1 MMRKLLTFLQ
11 AVAISTL
18 IAGCGGTGTENE
30 PEITPEIKFTEDIVT
45 SGISVESAEQS
56 ITLSFSTNV
65 AWSATVSADWLTI
78 SPSSGEAGKNSVK
91 VEVEENRTGQPRSA
105 TITISDKESMQKVS
119 VTVRQDALKASL
131 TVSPESLEFSANK
144 GEEMLNVTSN
154 TDWVITKDA
163 EWITL
168 DSDKGKGLATIAA
181 GVTENTSLTS
191 RTGSITVSTSDGSVK
206 KTVSVR
212 QSGADVV
219 FSVDKNEHSVA
230 AAGGDFTVKV
240 THNIGYKI
248 NSQPEW
254 VKQPDKANSGNVD
267 TYTFTAE
274 ANTSTEARE
283 GIIVFC
289 NDNNECVPVTV
300 KQAGAN
306 ATLSVSPAEL
316 TFTANTE
323 SKSLD
328 VTSNTAWTAASGAS
342 WAKLNKTNGSGN
354 AQIAV
359 TAGENTAITQRS
371 ATITIK
377 TADGKASATVKVTQ
391 SAANVIFSVDKNEHS
406 VAAAGGDFTVKVTHN
421 IGYKINSQPEW
432 VKQTGKV
439 SSGNTDTYTFT
450 AEANTSTEAREGV
463 IVFCN
468 DNNECV
474 PVTVKQAGANATL
487 SVSPAE
493 LTFTANTESKSLDV
507 TSNTAWTAASGA
519 SWAKLNKTNGSGN
532 AQIAVTAGENTA
544 ITQRSA
550 TITIKTADGK
560 ASATVKVTQSAA
572 NVIFSVDKNEHSV
585 AAAGGDF
592 TVKVTHNIGYKI
604 NSQPE
609 WVKQTGKVSSG
620 NTDTY
625 TFTAEA
631 NTSTE
636 AREGVIVFCNDNN
649 ECIQV
654 TVKQAGAKAS
664 LSVSPAELTFTAKPE
679 SKSFS
684 VSSNTDWS
692 VASSAD
698 WVKIGTT
705 SGSGNAHVTASAEEN
720 TATTQRTA
728 TITLKTTDGKATA
741 TIKVTQNPADV
752 VFSID
757 IKEFSI
763 DAKGE
768 EITIKIKHNSAY
780 SVKSMPDW
788 VNQTNKTVSGD
799 TDNISFAVQHNP
811 GYKRQGEIIFNGDGI
826 YGTVTIK
833 QFGSKADGGNDDTT
847 TGGKI
852 TLE

>member
-119 VTVRQDALKASL
+119 VTVRQEALKASL

-240 THNIGYKI
+240 TRNIGYKI

-254 VKQPDKANSGNVD
+254 VKQPDKANSGNV
-267 TYTFTAE
+267 
-274 ANTSTEARE
+274 
-283 GIIVFC
+283 
-289 NDNNECVPVTV
+289 
-300 KQAGAN
+300 
-306 ATLSVSPAEL
+306 
-316 TFTANTE
+316 
-323 SKSLD
+323 
-328 VTSNTAWTAASGAS
+328 
-342 WAKLNKTNGSGN
+342 
-354 AQIAV
+354 
-359 TAGENTAITQRS
+359 
-371 ATITIK
+371 
-377 TADGKASATVKVTQ
+377 
-391 SAANVIFSVDKNEHS
+391 
-406 VAAAGGDFTVKVTHN
+406 
-421 IGYKINSQPEW
+421 
-432 VKQTGKV
+432 
-439 SSGNTDTYTFT
+439 DTYTFT

-532 AQIAVTAGENTA
+532 AQIAVTAEENTA

-592 TVKVTHNIGYKI
+592 TVKVTRNIGYKI

-609 WVKQTGKVSSG
+609 WVKQTGKVPSG

>member
-1 MMRKLLTFLQ
+1 MRKLLTFLK
-11 AVAISTL
+11 AVAIATL

-65 AWSATVSADWLTI
+65 AWSATVSANWLTI

-105 TITISDKESMQKVS
+105 TITISDKESTRKVS
-119 VTVRQDALKASL
+119 VTVRQEALKASL

-191 RTGSITVSTSDGSVK
+191 RTGSITVSTTDGSVK

-212 QSGADVV
+212 QSGADVI
-219 FSVDKNEHSVA
+219 FTIDKNEFNVA
-230 AAGGDFTVKV
+230 AVGESFSVKV

-248 NSQPEW
+248 NSM
-254 VKQPDKANSGNVD
+254 PD
-267 TYTFTAE
+267 
-274 ANTSTEARE
+274 
-283 GIIVFC
+283 
-289 NDNNECVPVTV
+289 
-300 KQAGAN
+300 
-306 ATLSVSPAEL
+306 
-316 TFTANTE
+316 
-323 SKSLD
+323 
-328 VTSNTAWTAASGAS
+328 
-342 WAKLNKTNGSGN
+342 
-354 AQIAV
+354 
-359 TAGENTAITQRS
+359 
-371 ATITIK
+371 
-377 TADGKASATVKVTQ
+377 
-391 SAANVIFSVDKNEHS
+391 
-406 VAAAGGDFTVKVTHN
+406 
-421 IGYKINSQPEW
+421 W

-439 SSGNTDTYTFT
+439 PSGNTDTYTFT

-532 AQIAVTAGENTA
+532 AQIAVTAEENTA

-592 TVKVTHNIGYKI
+592 TVKVTRNIGYKI

-609 WVKQTGKVSSG
+609 WVKQPDKANSG
-620 NTDTY
+620 NVDTY

-649 ECIQV
+649 ERIQV

-705 SGSGNAHVTASAEEN
+705 SSSGNAQVTASAEEN

-728 TITLKTTDGKATA
+728 TITLKTTDGKAIA

-768 EITIKIKHNSAY
+768 EITIKIKHNTAY

-788 VNQTNKTVSGD
+788 VNQGNKTVSGD
-799 TDNISFAVQHNP
+799 TDKISFAVQHNP

-826 YGTVTIK
+826 YGAVTIK

>member
-1 MMRKLLTFLQ
+1 MMRKLLTFLK
-11 AVAISTL
+11 AVAIATL

-56 ITLSFSTNV
+56 ITLSFSSNV

-119 VTVRQDALKASL
+119 VTVRQEALKASL

-191 RTGSITVSTSDGSVK
+191 RTGTITVSTSDGSVK

-212 QSGADVV
+212 QSGADVI
-219 FSVDKNEHSVA
+219 FTIDKNEFNVA
-230 AAGGDFTVKV
+230 AVGESFSVKV

-248 NSQPEW
+248 NSQPDW
-254 VKQPDKANSGNVD
+254 VKQTGKASSGNVD
-267 TYTFTAE
+267 TYTF
-274 ANTSTEARE
+274 N
-283 GIIVFC
+283 
-289 NDNNECVPVTV
+289 
-300 KQAGAN
+300 
-306 ATLSVSPAEL
+306 
-316 TFTANTE
+316 
-323 SKSLD
+323 
-328 VTSNTAWTAASGAS
+328 
-342 WAKLNKTNGSGN
+342 
-354 AQIAV
+354 
-359 TAGENTAITQRS
+359 
-371 ATITIK
+371 
-377 TADGKASATVKVTQ
+377 
-391 SAANVIFSVDKNEHS
+391 
-406 VAAAGGDFTVKVTHN
+406 
-421 IGYKINSQPEW
+421 
-432 VKQTGKV
+432 
-439 SSGNTDTYTFT
+439 

-532 AQIAVTAGENTA
+532 AQIAVTAEENTA

-592 TVKVTHNIGYKI
+592 TVKVTRNIGYKI

-609 WVKQTGKVSSG
+609 WVKQPDKANSG
-620 NTDTY
+620 NVDTY

-649 ECIQV
+649 ERIQV

-705 SGSGNAHVTASAEEN
+705 SSSGNAQVTASAEEN

-728 TITLKTTDGKATA
+728 TITLKTTDGKAIA

-768 EITIKIKHNSAY
+768 EITIKIKHNTAY

-788 VNQTNKTVSGD
+788 VNQGNKTVSGD
-799 TDNISFAVQHNP
+799 TDKISFAVQHNP

-826 YGTVTIK
+826 YGAVTIK

>member
-18 IAGCGGTGTENE
+18 IAGCDETGTENE

-65 AWSATVSADWLTI
+65 AWSATTSADWLTI

-119 VTVRQDALKASL
+119 VTVRQETLKASL

-212 QSGADVV
+212 QSGAAVV

-240 THNIGYKI
+240 TRNIGYNI

-254 VKQPDKANSGNVD
+254 VKQPDKANSGNV
-267 TYTFTAE
+267 
-274 ANTSTEARE
+274 
-283 GIIVFC
+283 
-289 NDNNECVPVTV
+289 
-300 KQAGAN
+300 
-306 ATLSVSPAEL
+306 
-316 TFTANTE
+316 
-323 SKSLD
+323 
-328 VTSNTAWTAASGAS
+328 
-342 WAKLNKTNGSGN
+342 
-354 AQIAV
+354 
-359 TAGENTAITQRS
+359 
-371 ATITIK
+371 
-377 TADGKASATVKVTQ
+377 
-391 SAANVIFSVDKNEHS
+391 
-406 VAAAGGDFTVKVTHN
+406 
-421 IGYKINSQPEW
+421 
-432 VKQTGKV
+432 
-439 SSGNTDTYTFT
+439 DTYTFT

-532 AQIAVTAGENTA
+532 AQIAVTAEENTA

-550 TITIKTADGK
+550 TITIKTTDGK

-609 WVKQTGKVSSG
+609 WVKQPDKANSG
-620 NTDTY
+620 NVDTY

-649 ECIQV
+649 GCIQV

-705 SGSGNAHVTASAEEN
+705 SGSGNAQVTASAEEN

>member
-11 AVAISTL
+11 AVAIATL

-119 VTVRQDALKASL
+119 VTVRQEALKASL

-212 QSGADVV
+212 QSGAAVV

-240 THNIGYKI
+240 T
-248 NSQPEW
+248 
-254 VKQPDKANSGNVD
+254 
-267 TYTFTAE
+267 
-274 ANTSTEARE
+274 R
-283 GIIVFC
+283 
-289 NDNNECVPVTV
+289 
-300 KQAGAN
+300 
-306 ATLSVSPAEL
+306 
-316 TFTANTE
+316 
-323 SKSLD
+323 
-328 VTSNTAWTAASGAS
+328 
-342 WAKLNKTNGSGN
+342 
-354 AQIAV
+354 
-359 TAGENTAITQRS
+359 
-371 ATITIK
+371 
-377 TADGKASATVKVTQ
+377 
-391 SAANVIFSVDKNEHS
+391 
-406 VAAAGGDFTVKVTHN
+406 N

-439 SSGNTDTYTFT
+439 PSGNTDTYTFKT
-450 AEANTSTEAREGV
+450 EVNTSTAAREGV

-532 AQIAVTAGENTA
+532 AQIAVTAEENTA

-592 TVKVTHNIGYKI
+592 TVKVTRNIGYKI

-609 WVKQTGKVSSG
+609 WVKQTGKVPSG

-625 TFTAEA
+625 TFKTEV
-631 NTSTE
+631 NTSTA

-649 ECIQV
+649 ECVPV
-654 TVKQAGAKAS
+654 TVKQAGANAT
-664 LSVSPAELTFTAKPE
+664 LSVSPAELTFTANTE
-679 SKSFS
+679 SKSLD
-684 VSSNTDWS
+684 VTSNTDWTMTS
-692 VASSAD
+692 DAA
-698 WVKIGTT
+698 WVKLSATD
-705 SGSGNAHVTASAEEN
+705 GSGNAQVTVTAEEN
-720 TATTQRTA
+720 TATKQRIA
-728 TITLKTTDGKATA
+728 TITLKTKDGKTTA
-741 TIKVTQNPADV
+741 TVKLSQNGADIIFRIDGDNREYKVEA
-752 VFSID
+752 
-757 IKEFSI
+757 E
-763 DAKGE
+763 G
-768 EITIKIKHNSAY
+768 
-780 SVKSMPDW
+780 
-788 VNQTNKTVSGD
+788 
-799 TDNISFAVQHNP
+799 
-811 GYKRQGEIIFNGDGI
+811 GEIQFFVIHNIECYLKKNPEWVILDNMQTYNGATCYKLKVLPNTSTSERGGI
-826 YGTVTIK
+826 IVIRGLAENECELEILVIQAAGK
-833 QFGSKADGGNDDTT
+833 PKGGNENTT
-847 TGGKI
+847 TGGEI
-852 TLE
+852 TIE

>member
-1 MMRKLLTFLQ
+1 MRKLLTFLK
-11 AVAISTL
+11 AVAIATL

-105 TITISDKESMQKVS
+105 TITISDKESTRKVS
-119 VTVRQDALKASL
+119 VTVRQEALKASL

-144 GEEMLNVTSN
+144 GEEMLSITSN
-154 TDWVITKDA
+154 TDWVITKGA

-191 RTGSITVSTSDGSVK
+191 RTGTITVSTSDGSVK

-212 QSGADVV
+212 QSGADVI
-219 FSVDKNEHSVA
+219 FTIDKNEFNVA
-230 AAGGDFTVKV
+230 AVGESFSVKV
-240 THNIGYKI
+240 TRNIGYKI

-254 VKQPDKANSGNVD
+254 VKQPDKANSGNV
-267 TYTFTAE
+267 
-274 ANTSTEARE
+274 
-283 GIIVFC
+283 
-289 NDNNECVPVTV
+289 
-300 KQAGAN
+300 
-306 ATLSVSPAEL
+306 
-316 TFTANTE
+316 
-323 SKSLD
+323 
-328 VTSNTAWTAASGAS
+328 
-342 WAKLNKTNGSGN
+342 
-354 AQIAV
+354 
-359 TAGENTAITQRS
+359 
-371 ATITIK
+371 
-377 TADGKASATVKVTQ
+377 
-391 SAANVIFSVDKNEHS
+391 
-406 VAAAGGDFTVKVTHN
+406 
-421 IGYKINSQPEW
+421 
-432 VKQTGKV
+432 
-439 SSGNTDTYTFT
+439 DTYTFT

-532 AQIAVTAGENTA
+532 AQIAVTAEENTA

-592 TVKVTHNIGYKI
+592 TVKVTRNIGYKI

-609 WVKQTGKVSSG
+609 WVKQPDKANSG
-620 NTDTY
+620 NVDTY

-649 ECIQV
+649 ERIQV

-705 SGSGNAHVTASAEEN
+705 SGSGNAQVTASAEEN

-768 EITIKIKHNSAY
+768 EITIKIKHNTAY

-788 VNQTNKTVSGD
+788 VNQGKKTVSGD
-799 TDNISFAVQHNP
+799 TDKISFAVQHNP

>member
-1 MMRKLLTFLQ
+1 MMRKLLTSLQ
-11 AVAISTL
+11 AVAIATL

-105 TITISDKESMQKVS
+105 TITISDKESTRKVS
-119 VTVRQDALKASL
+119 VTVRQEALKASL

-191 RTGSITVSTSDGSVK
+191 RTGSITVSTSDGGVK

-212 QSGADVV
+212 QSGAAVV
-219 FSVDKNEHSVA
+219 FTIDRNEFSVA
-230 AAGGDFTVKV
+230 AAGESFSVKV

-248 NSQPEW
+248 NSQP
-254 VKQPDKANSGNVD
+254 D
-267 TYTFTAE
+267 
-274 ANTSTEARE
+274 
-283 GIIVFC
+283 
-289 NDNNECVPVTV
+289 
-300 KQAGAN
+300 
-306 ATLSVSPAEL
+306 
-316 TFTANTE
+316 
-323 SKSLD
+323 
-328 VTSNTAWTAASGAS
+328 
-342 WAKLNKTNGSGN
+342 
-354 AQIAV
+354 
-359 TAGENTAITQRS
+359 
-371 ATITIK
+371 
-377 TADGKASATVKVTQ
+377 
-391 SAANVIFSVDKNEHS
+391 
-406 VAAAGGDFTVKVTHN
+406 
-421 IGYKINSQPEW
+421 W

-439 SSGNTDTYTFT
+439 PSGNTDTYTFT
-450 AEANTSTEAREGV
+450 AEANTTTEAREGV

-493 LTFTANTESKSLDV
+493 LTFTAKAEAKSLDV

-532 AQIAVTAGENTA
+532 AQIAVTAEENTA

-550 TITIKTADGK
+550 TVTIKTADGK

-585 AAAGGDF
+585 AAAGESF
-592 TVKVTHNIGYKI
+592 SVKVTHNIGYKI

-609 WVKQTGKVSSG
+609 WVKQPDKANSG
-620 NTDTY
+620 NVDTY
-625 TFTAEA
+625 TFTTEA

-649 ECIQV
+649 ERIQV

-705 SGSGNAHVTASAEEN
+705 SGSGNAQVTASAEEN
-720 TATTQRTA
+720 TATTQRSA

-768 EITIKIKHNSAY
+768 EITIKIKHNTAY

-788 VNQTNKTVSGD
+788 VNQGNKTVSGD

>member
-1 MMRKLLTFLQ
+1 MRKLLTFLK
-11 AVAISTL
+11 AVAIATL

-56 ITLSFSTNV
+56 VTLSFSTNV

-119 VTVRQDALKASL
+119 VTIRQEALKASL

-191 RTGSITVSTSDGSVK
+191 RTGTITVSTSDGSVK

-212 QSGADVV
+212 QSGADVI
-219 FSVDKNEHSVA
+219 FTIDKNEFNVA
-230 AAGGDFTVKV
+230 AVGESFSVKV
-240 THNIGYKI
+240 TRNIGYKI

-283 GIIVFC
+283 GVIVFC
-289 NDNNECVPVTV
+289 NDNNGCVPVTV

-359 TAGENTAITQRS
+359 TAEENTAITQRS

-406 VAAAGGDFTVKVTHN
+406 VATAGGDFTVKVTHN

-432 VKQTGKV
+432 VKQADKTT
-439 SSGNTDTYTFT
+439 SGNTDTFSFK
-450 AEANTSTEAREGV
+450 AEANTSTVAREGV

-487 SVSPAE
+487 SVSPASM
-493 LTFTANTESKSLDV
+493 TFTAKSESKTFTV
-507 TSNTAWTAASGA
+507 TSNTDWTMTSDAAWV
-519 SWAKLNKTNGSGN
+519 KLSATDGSGN
-532 AQIAVTAGENTA
+532 AQ
-544 ITQRSA
+544 
-550 TITIKTADGK
+550 
-560 ASATVKVTQSAA
+560 
-572 NVIFSVDKNEHSV
+572 
-585 AAAGGDF
+585 
-592 TVKVTHNIGYKI
+592 
-604 NSQPE
+604 
-609 WVKQTGKVSSG
+609 
-620 NTDTY
+620 
-625 TFTAEA
+625 
-631 NTSTE
+631 
-636 AREGVIVFCNDNN
+636 
-649 ECIQV
+649 V
-654 TVKQAGAKAS
+654 TV
-664 LSVSPAELTFTAKPE
+664 T
-679 SKSFS
+679 
-684 VSSNTDWS
+684 
-692 VASSAD
+692 
-698 WVKIGTT
+698 
-705 SGSGNAHVTASAEEN
+705 AEEN
-720 TATTQRTA
+720 TATKQRIA
-728 TITLKTTDGKATA
+728 KITLKTKDGKTTA
-741 TIKVTQNPADV
+741 TVKLSQNGADIIFRIDGNNREYKVEA
-752 VFSID
+752 
-757 IKEFSI
+757 E
-763 DAKGE
+763 G
-768 EITIKIKHNSAY
+768 
-780 SVKSMPDW
+780 
-788 VNQTNKTVSGD
+788 
-799 TDNISFAVQHNP
+799 
-811 GYKRQGEIIFNGDGI
+811 GEIQFFVIHNIECYLKKNPEWVILDNMQTYNGATCYKLKVLPNTSTSERGGI
-826 YGTVTIK
+826 IVIRGLAENECELEILVIQAAGK
-833 QFGSKADGGNDDTT
+833 PKGGNENTT
-847 TGGKI
+847 TGGEI
-852 TLE
+852 TIE

>member
-11 AVAISTL
+11 AVAIATL

-56 ITLSFSTNV
+56 ITLSFSSNV

-105 TITISDKESMQKVS
+105 TITISDKKSMQKVS
-119 VTVRQDALKASL
+119 VTVRQEALKASL

-212 QSGADVV
+212 QSGADVI
-219 FSVDKNEHSVA
+219 FTIDKNEFNVA
-230 AAGGDFTVKV
+230 AVGESFSVKV

-254 VKQPDKANSGNVD
+254 VKQTDKANSGNVD

-274 ANTSTEARE
+274 ENTSTEARE
-283 GIIVFC
+283 GVIVFC
-289 NDNNECVPVTV
+289 NDNNVCVPVTV

-316 TFTANTE
+316 TFTAKSE
-323 SKSLD
+323 SKAFSIA
-328 VTSNTAWTAASGAS
+328 SNTAWTATSSAP
-342 WAKLNKTNGSGN
+342 WAKINASSGSGN
-354 AQIAV
+354 AQVVVSAE
-359 TAGENTAITQRS
+359 ENTAITQRS

-406 VAAAGGDFTVKVTHN
+406 VAAAGGDFSVKVTHN

-439 SSGNTDTYTFT
+439 PSGNTDTYTFT

-487 SVSPAE
+487 SVSPASM
-493 LTFTANTESKSLDV
+493 TFTAKSESKTFTV
-507 TSNTAWTAASGA
+507 TSNTDWTMTSDAAWV
-519 SWAKLNKTNGSGN
+519 KLSATDGSGN
-532 AQIAVTAGENTA
+532 AQ
-544 ITQRSA
+544 
-550 TITIKTADGK
+550 
-560 ASATVKVTQSAA
+560 
-572 NVIFSVDKNEHSV
+572 
-585 AAAGGDF
+585 
-592 TVKVTHNIGYKI
+592 
-604 NSQPE
+604 
-609 WVKQTGKVSSG
+609 
-620 NTDTY
+620 
-625 TFTAEA
+625 
-631 NTSTE
+631 
-636 AREGVIVFCNDNN
+636 
-649 ECIQV
+649 V
-654 TVKQAGAKAS
+654 TV
-664 LSVSPAELTFTAKPE
+664 T
-679 SKSFS
+679 
-684 VSSNTDWS
+684 
-692 VASSAD
+692 
-698 WVKIGTT
+698 
-705 SGSGNAHVTASAEEN
+705 AEEN
-720 TATTQRTA
+720 TATKQRIA
-728 TITLKTTDGKATA
+728 TITLKTKDGKTTA
-741 TIKVTQNPADV
+741 TVKLSQNGADIIFRIDGDNREYKVEA
-752 VFSID
+752 
-757 IKEFSI
+757 E
-763 DAKGE
+763 G
-768 EITIKIKHNSAY
+768 
-780 SVKSMPDW
+780 
-788 VNQTNKTVSGD
+788 
-799 TDNISFAVQHNP
+799 
-811 GYKRQGEIIFNGDGI
+811 GEIQFFVIHNIECYLKKNPEWVILDNMQTYNGATCYKLKVLPNTSTSERGGI
-826 YGTVTIK
+826 IVIRGLAENECELEILVIQAAGK
-833 QFGSKADGGNDDTT
+833 PKGGNENTT
-847 TGGKI
+847 TGGEI
-852 TLE
+852 TIE

>member
-1 MMRKLLTFLQ
+1 MMRKLLTFLK
-11 AVAISTL
+11 AVAIATL

-119 VTVRQDALKASL
+119 VTVRQEALKASL

-254 VKQPDKANSGNVD
+254 VKQ
-267 TYTFTAE
+267 
-274 ANTSTEARE
+274 
-283 GIIVFC
+283 
-289 NDNNECVPVTV
+289 
-300 KQAGAN
+300 
-306 ATLSVSPAEL
+306 
-316 TFTANTE
+316 
-323 SKSLD
+323 
-328 VTSNTAWTAASGAS
+328 
-342 WAKLNKTNGSGN
+342 
-354 AQIAV
+354 
-359 TAGENTAITQRS
+359 
-371 ATITIK
+371 
-377 TADGKASATVKVTQ
+377 
-391 SAANVIFSVDKNEHS
+391 
-406 VAAAGGDFTVKVTHN
+406 
-421 IGYKINSQPEW
+421 
-432 VKQTGKV
+432 TGKV
-439 SSGNTDTYTFT
+439 PSGNTDTYTFT

-532 AQIAVTAGENTA
+532 AQIAVTAEENTA

-560 ASATVKVTQSAA
+560 ASATVNVTQSAA

-609 WVKQTGKVSSG
+609 WVKQTGKVPSG

-649 ECIQV
+649 ECVPV

>member
-1 MMRKLLTFLQ
+1 MRKLLTFLQ
-11 AVAISTL
+11 AVAFSTL
-18 IAGCGGTGTENE
+18 IAGCGGTGTETG

-65 AWSATVSADWLTI
+65 AWSATVSANWLTI

-105 TITISDKESMQKVS
+105 TITISDKESTRKVS
-119 VTVRQDALKASL
+119 VTVRQEALKASL

-144 GEEMLNVTSN
+144 GEEMLSITSN

-191 RTGSITVSTSDGSVK
+191 RTGTITVSTSDGSVK

-212 QSGADVV
+212 QSGADVI
-219 FSVDKNEHSVA
+219 FTIDRNEFSVA
-230 AAGGDFTVKV
+230 AVGESFSVKV

-254 VKQPDKANSGNVD
+254 VKQTGMVPSGNTD

-274 ANTSTEARE
+274 ANTTTEARE
-283 GIIVFC
+283 DVIVFC

-328 VTSNTAWTAASGAS
+328 VTSNTAWTAASDAS

-359 TAGENTAITQRS
+359 TAEENTAITQRS

-406 VAAAGGDFTVKVTHN
+406 VAAAGGDFTVKVTRN

-432 VKQTGKV
+432 VKQPDKANN
-439 SSGNTDTYTFT
+439 GNVDTYTFT

-468 DNNECV
+468 DNNE
-474 PVTVKQAGANATL
+474 
-487 SVSPAE
+487 
-493 LTFTANTESKSLDV
+493 
-507 TSNTAWTAASGA
+507 
-519 SWAKLNKTNGSGN
+519 
-532 AQIAVTAGENTA
+532 
-544 ITQRSA
+544 R
-550 TITIKTADGK
+550 
-560 ASATVKVTQSAA
+560 
-572 NVIFSVDKNEHSV
+572 
-585 AAAGGDF
+585 
-592 TVKVTHNIGYKI
+592 
-604 NSQPE
+604 
-609 WVKQTGKVSSG
+609 
-620 NTDTY
+620 
-625 TFTAEA
+625 
-631 NTSTE
+631 
-636 AREGVIVFCNDNN
+636 
-649 ECIQV
+649 IQV

-705 SGSGNAHVTASAEEN
+705 SGSGNAQVTASAEEN

-768 EITIKIKHNSAY
+768 EITIKIKHNTAY

-788 VNQTNKTVSGD
+788 VNQGKKTVSGD
-799 TDNISFAVQHNP
+799 TDNLSFAVQHNP

>member
-1 MMRKLLTFLQ
+1 MRKLLTFLQ
-11 AVAISTL
+11 AVAIATL

-56 ITLSFSTNV
+56 ITLSFSSNV

-91 VEVEENRTGQPRSA
+91 VEIEENRTGQPRSA

-119 VTVRQDALKASL
+119 VTVRQEALKASL

-168 DSDKGKGLATIAA
+168 DSDKGKWLATIAA

-191 RTGSITVSTSDGSVK
+191 RTGTITVSTTDGSVK

-212 QSGADVV
+212 QSGADVI
-219 FSVDKNEHSVA
+219 FTIDRNEFNVA
-230 AAGGDFTVKV
+230 AVG
-240 THNIGYKI
+240 
-248 NSQPEW
+248 
-254 VKQPDKANSGNVD
+254 
-267 TYTFTAE
+267 
-274 ANTSTEARE
+274 
-283 GIIVFC
+283 
-289 NDNNECVPVTV
+289 
-300 KQAGAN
+300 
-306 ATLSVSPAEL
+306 
-316 TFTANTE
+316 E
-323 SKSLD
+323 S
-328 VTSNTAWTAASGAS
+328 
-342 WAKLNKTNGSGN
+342 
-354 AQIAV
+354 
-359 TAGENTAITQRS
+359 
-371 ATITIK
+371 
-377 TADGKASATVKVTQ
+377 
-391 SAANVIFSVDKNEHS
+391 FS
-406 VAAAGGDFTVKVTHN
+406 VKVTHN

-432 VKQTGKV
+432 VKQTGMV
-439 SSGNTDTYTFT
+439 PSGNTDTYTFT

-532 AQIAVTAGENTA
+532 AQIAVTAEENTA

-560 ASATVKVTQSAA
+560 ATATVKVTQSAA

-592 TVKVTHNIGYKI
+592 TVKVTRNIGYKI
-604 NSQPE
+604 NSQPD
-609 WVKQTGKVSSG
+609 WVKQTDKVPSG

-625 TFTAEA
+625 TFNAEA

-649 ECIQV
+649 ECVPV
-654 TVKQAGAKAS
+654 TVKQAGANAT

-705 SGSGNAHVTASAEEN
+705 SGSGNAQVTASAEEN

>member
-1 MMRKLLTFLQ
+1 MRKLLTFLQ

-105 TITISDKESMQKVS
+105 TITISDKESTQKVS
-119 VTVRQDALKASL
+119 VTVRQEALKASL

-212 QSGADVV
+212 QSGAAVI
-219 FSVDKNEHSVA
+219 FTIDKNEFNVA
-230 AAGGDFTVKV
+230 AVGESFSVKV

-254 VKQPDKANSGNVD
+254 VKQPDKASSGNV
-267 TYTFTAE
+267 
-274 ANTSTEARE
+274 
-283 GIIVFC
+283 
-289 NDNNECVPVTV
+289 
-300 KQAGAN
+300 
-306 ATLSVSPAEL
+306 
-316 TFTANTE
+316 
-323 SKSLD
+323 
-328 VTSNTAWTAASGAS
+328 
-342 WAKLNKTNGSGN
+342 
-354 AQIAV
+354 
-359 TAGENTAITQRS
+359 
-371 ATITIK
+371 
-377 TADGKASATVKVTQ
+377 
-391 SAANVIFSVDKNEHS
+391 
-406 VAAAGGDFTVKVTHN
+406 
-421 IGYKINSQPEW
+421 
-432 VKQTGKV
+432 
-439 SSGNTDTYTFT
+439 DTYTFT

-532 AQIAVTAGENTA
+532 AQIAVTAEENTA

-585 AAAGGDF
+585 ATAGGDF

-609 WVKQTGKVSSG
+609 WVKQADKTTSG
-620 NTDTY
+620 NTDT
-625 TFTAEA
+625 FSFKAEA
-631 NTSTE
+631 NTSTV

-649 ECIQV
+649 ECVPV
-654 TVKQAGAKAS
+654 TVKQAGANAT
-664 LSVSPAELTFTAKPE
+664 LSVSPASMTFTAKSE
-679 SKSFS
+679 SKTFT
-684 VSSNTDWS
+684 VTSNTDWTMTS
-692 VASSAD
+692 DAA
-698 WVKIGTT
+698 WVKLSATD
-705 SGSGNAHVTASAEEN
+705 GSGNAQVTVTAEEN
-720 TATTQRTA
+720 TATKQRIA
-728 TITLKTTDGKATA
+728 TITLKTKDGKTTA
-741 TIKVTQNPADV
+741 TVKLSQNGADIIFRIDGDNREYKVEA
-752 VFSID
+752 
-757 IKEFSI
+757 E
-763 DAKGE
+763 G
-768 EITIKIKHNSAY
+768 
-780 SVKSMPDW
+780 
-788 VNQTNKTVSGD
+788 
-799 TDNISFAVQHNP
+799 
-811 GYKRQGEIIFNGDGI
+811 GEIQFFVIHNIECYLKKNPEWVILDNMQTYNGATCYKLKVLPNTSTSERGGI
-826 YGTVTIK
+826 IVIRGLAENECELEILVIQAAGK
-833 QFGSKADGGNDDTT
+833 PKGGNENTT
-847 TGGKI
+847 TGGEI
-852 TLE
+852 TIE

>member
-11 AVAISTL
+11 AVAIATL

-65 AWSATVSADWLTI
+65 AWSATVSANWLTI

-105 TITISDKESMQKVS
+105 TITISDKESTQKVS
-119 VTVRQDALKASL
+119 VTVRQEALKASL

-212 QSGADVV
+212 QSGAAVV
-219 FSVDKNEHSVA
+219 FTIDRNEFSVA
-230 AAGGDFTVKV
+230 ATGESFSVKV

-248 NSQPEW
+248 NSQPDW
-254 VKQPDKANSGNVD
+254 VKQTGKASSGNVD
-267 TYTFTAE
+267 TYTFNAE

-283 GIIVFC
+283 GVIVFC

-300 KQAGAN
+300 KQTGAN

-328 VTSNTAWTAASGAS
+328 VTSNTAWTAASSAS

-359 TAGENTAITQRS
+359 TAEENTAITQRS

-377 TADGKASATVKVTQ
+377 TADGKATATVKVTQ

-421 IGYKINSQPEW
+421 IGYKINSQPDW

-439 SSGNTDTYTFT
+439 PSGNTDTYTFKT
-450 AEANTSTEAREGV
+450 EANLSTAAREGV

-474 PVTVKQAGANATL
+474 PVTVKQTGANATL

-493 LTFTANTESKSLDV
+493 LA
-507 TSNTAWTAASGA
+507 
-519 SWAKLNKTNGSGN
+519 
-532 AQIAVTAGENTA
+532 
-544 ITQRSA
+544 
-550 TITIKTADGK
+550 
-560 ASATVKVTQSAA
+560 
-572 NVIFSVDKNEHSV
+572 
-585 AAAGGDF
+585 
-592 TVKVTHNIGYKI
+592 
-604 NSQPE
+604 
-609 WVKQTGKVSSG
+609 
-620 NTDTY
+620 
-625 TFTAEA
+625 
-631 NTSTE
+631 
-636 AREGVIVFCNDNN
+636 
-649 ECIQV
+649 
-654 TVKQAGAKAS
+654 
-664 LSVSPAELTFTAKPE
+664 FTAKSE

-705 SGSGNAHVTASAEEN
+705 SGSGNAQVTASAEEN

-768 EITIKIKHNSAY
+768 EITIKIKHNTAY

-788 VNQTNKTVSGD
+788 VNQRKKTVSGD
-799 TDNISFAVQHNP
+799 TDKISFAVQHNP

>member
-1 MMRKLLTFLQ
+1 MRKLLTFLQ
-11 AVAISTL
+11 AVAIATL

-105 TITISDKESMQKVS
+105 TITISDKESTQKVS
-119 VTVRQDALKASL
+119 VTVRQEALKASL

-212 QSGADVV
+212 QSGAAVV
-219 FSVDKNEHSVA
+219 FTIDKNEFSVA
-230 AAGGDFTVKV
+230 AAGESFSVKV

-254 VKQPDKANSGNVD
+254 VKQTGKVPSGNTD
-267 TYTFTAE
+267 TYTFNAE

-283 GIIVFC
+283 GVIVFC
-289 NDNNECVPVTV
+289 NDNNVCVPVTV

-328 VTSNTAWTAASGAS
+328 VTSNTAWTAASDAS

-359 TAGENTAITQRS
+359 TAEENTAITQRS
-371 ATITIK
+371 ATVTIK
-377 TADGKASATVKVTQ
+377 TADGKATATVKVTQ

-406 VAAAGGDFTVKVTHN
+406 VAAAGGDFSVKVTHN

-439 SSGNTDTYTFT
+439 PSGNTDTYTFN

-474 PVTVKQAGANATL
+474 PVTVKQAGVNATL
-487 SVSPAE
+487 SVSPASM
-493 LTFTANTESKSLDV
+493 TFTAKSESKTFTV
-507 TSNTAWTAASGA
+507 TSNTDWTMTSDAAWV
-519 SWAKLNKTNGSGN
+519 KLSATDGSGN
-532 AQIAVTAGENTA
+532 AQ
-544 ITQRSA
+544 
-550 TITIKTADGK
+550 
-560 ASATVKVTQSAA
+560 
-572 NVIFSVDKNEHSV
+572 
-585 AAAGGDF
+585 
-592 TVKVTHNIGYKI
+592 
-604 NSQPE
+604 
-609 WVKQTGKVSSG
+609 
-620 NTDTY
+620 
-625 TFTAEA
+625 
-631 NTSTE
+631 
-636 AREGVIVFCNDNN
+636 
-649 ECIQV
+649 V
-654 TVKQAGAKAS
+654 TV
-664 LSVSPAELTFTAKPE
+664 T
-679 SKSFS
+679 
-684 VSSNTDWS
+684 
-692 VASSAD
+692 
-698 WVKIGTT
+698 
-705 SGSGNAHVTASAEEN
+705 AEEN
-720 TATTQRTA
+720 TATKQRIA
-728 TITLKTTDGKATA
+728 TITLKTKDGKTTA
-741 TIKVTQNPADV
+741 TVKLSQNGADIIFRIDGDNREYKVEA
-752 VFSID
+752 
-757 IKEFSI
+757 E
-763 DAKGE
+763 G
-768 EITIKIKHNSAY
+768 
-780 SVKSMPDW
+780 
-788 VNQTNKTVSGD
+788 
-799 TDNISFAVQHNP
+799 
-811 GYKRQGEIIFNGDGI
+811 GEIQFSVIHNIECYLKKNPEWVILDNMQTYNGATWYKLKVLPNTSTSERGGI
-826 YGTVTIK
+826 IVIRGLAENECELEILVIQAAGK
-833 QFGSKADGGNDDTT
+833 PKGGNENTT
-847 TGGKI
+847 TGGEI
-852 TLE
+852 TIE

>member
-56 ITLSFSTNV
+56 VTLSFSTNV

-119 VTVRQDALKASL
+119 VTVRQEALKASL

-254 VKQPDKANSGNVD
+254 VKQPDKANNGNVD

-359 TAGENTAITQRS
+359 TAEENTAITQRS

-377 TADGKASATVKVTQ
+377 TADGKASATVNVTQ

-406 VAAAGGDFTVKVTHN
+406 VAAAGGDFTVKVTRN

-439 SSGNTDTYTFT
+439 
-450 AEANTSTEAREGV
+450 
-463 IVFCN
+463 
-468 DNNECV
+468 
-474 PVTVKQAGANATL
+474 P
-487 SVSPAE
+487 
-493 LTFTANTESKSLDV
+493 
-507 TSNTAWTAASGA
+507 
-519 SWAKLNKTNGSGN
+519 
-532 AQIAVTAGENTA
+532 
-544 ITQRSA
+544 
-550 TITIKTADGK
+550 
-560 ASATVKVTQSAA
+560 
-572 NVIFSVDKNEHSV
+572 
-585 AAAGGDF
+585 
-592 TVKVTHNIGYKI
+592 
-604 NSQPE
+604 
-609 WVKQTGKVSSG
+609 SG

>member
-119 VTVRQDALKASL
+119 VTVRQEALKASL

-283 GIIVFC
+283 G
-289 NDNNECVPVTV
+289 
-300 KQAGAN
+300 
-306 ATLSVSPAEL
+306 
-316 TFTANTE
+316 
-323 SKSLD
+323 
-328 VTSNTAWTAASGAS
+328 
-342 WAKLNKTNGSGN
+342 
-354 AQIAV
+354 
-359 TAGENTAITQRS
+359 
-371 ATITIK
+371 
-377 TADGKASATVKVTQ
+377 
-391 SAANVIFSVDKNEHS
+391 
-406 VAAAGGDFTVKVTHN
+406 
-421 IGYKINSQPEW
+421 
-432 VKQTGKV
+432 
-439 SSGNTDTYTFT
+439 
-450 AEANTSTEAREGV
+450 V

-532 AQIAVTAGENTA
+532 AQIAVTAEENTA

-592 TVKVTHNIGYKI
+592 TVKVTRNIGYKI

>member
-11 AVAISTL
+11 AVAIATL

-105 TITISDKESMQKVS
+105 TITISDKESTQKVS
-119 VTVRQDALKASL
+119 VTVRQEALKASL

-212 QSGADVV
+212 QSGAAVV

-240 THNIGYKI
+240 T
-248 NSQPEW
+248 
-254 VKQPDKANSGNVD
+254 
-267 TYTFTAE
+267 
-274 ANTSTEARE
+274 R
-283 GIIVFC
+283 
-289 NDNNECVPVTV
+289 
-300 KQAGAN
+300 
-306 ATLSVSPAEL
+306 
-316 TFTANTE
+316 
-323 SKSLD
+323 
-328 VTSNTAWTAASGAS
+328 
-342 WAKLNKTNGSGN
+342 
-354 AQIAV
+354 
-359 TAGENTAITQRS
+359 
-371 ATITIK
+371 
-377 TADGKASATVKVTQ
+377 
-391 SAANVIFSVDKNEHS
+391 
-406 VAAAGGDFTVKVTHN
+406 N

-432 VKQTGKV
+432 VKQTDKAN
-439 SSGNTDTYTFT
+439 SGNVDTYTFT

-532 AQIAVTAGENTA
+532 AQIAVTAEENTA

-609 WVKQTGKVSSG
+609 WVKQADKTTSG
-620 NTDTY
+620 NTDT
-625 TFTAEA
+625 FSFKAEA
-631 NTSTE
+631 NTSTV

-649 ECIQV
+649 ECVPV
-654 TVKQAGAKAS
+654 TVKQAGANAT
-664 LSVSPAELTFTAKPE
+664 LSVSPASMTFTAKSE
-679 SKSFS
+679 SKTFT
-684 VSSNTDWS
+684 VTSNTDWTMTS
-692 VASSAD
+692 DAA
-698 WVKIGTT
+698 WVKLSATD
-705 SGSGNAHVTASAEEN
+705 GSGNAQVTVTAEEN
-720 TATTQRTA
+720 TATKQRIA
-728 TITLKTTDGKATA
+728 TITLKTKDGKTTA
-741 TIKVTQNPADV
+741 TVKLSQNGADIIFRIDGDNREYKVEA
-752 VFSID
+752 
-757 IKEFSI
+757 E
-763 DAKGE
+763 G
-768 EITIKIKHNSAY
+768 
-780 SVKSMPDW
+780 
-788 VNQTNKTVSGD
+788 
-799 TDNISFAVQHNP
+799 
-811 GYKRQGEIIFNGDGI
+811 GEIQFFVIHNIECYLKKNPEWVILDNMQTYNGATCYKLKVLPNTSTSERGGI
-826 YGTVTIK
+826 IVIRGLAENECELEILVIQAAGK
-833 QFGSKADGGNDDTT
+833 PKGGNENTT
-847 TGGKI
+847 TGGEI
-852 TLE
+852 TIE

>member
-1 MMRKLLTFLQ
+1 MRKLLTFLK
-11 AVAISTL
+11 AVAIATL

-56 ITLSFSTNV
+56 VTLSFSSNV

-105 TITISDKESMQKVS
+105 TITISDKKSMQKVS
-119 VTVRQDALKASL
+119 VTVRQEALKASL
-131 TVSPESLEFSANK
+131 SVSPESLEFSANK

-191 RTGSITVSTSDGSVK
+191 RTGSITVSTTDGSVK

-212 QSGADVV
+212 QSGADVI
-219 FSVDKNEHSVA
+219 FTIDKNEFNVA
-230 AAGGDFTVKV
+230 AVGESFTVKV

-254 VKQPDKANSGNVD
+254 VKQPDKANNGNVD

-274 ANTSTEARE
+274 ANTT
-283 GIIVFC
+283 
-289 NDNNECVPVTV
+289 
-300 KQAGAN
+300 
-306 ATLSVSPAEL
+306 
-316 TFTANTE
+316 
-323 SKSLD
+323 
-328 VTSNTAWTAASGAS
+328 
-342 WAKLNKTNGSGN
+342 
-354 AQIAV
+354 
-359 TAGENTAITQRS
+359 
-371 ATITIK
+371 
-377 TADGKASATVKVTQ
+377 
-391 SAANVIFSVDKNEHS
+391 
-406 VAAAGGDFTVKVTHN
+406 
-421 IGYKINSQPEW
+421 
-432 VKQTGKV
+432 
-439 SSGNTDTYTFT
+439 
-450 AEANTSTEAREGV
+450 TEAREGV

-532 AQIAVTAGENTA
+532 AQIAVTAEENTA

-592 TVKVTHNIGYKI
+592 SVKVTRNIGYKI

-609 WVKQTGKVSSG
+609 WVKQTGKVPSG

-625 TFTAEA
+625 TFKTEV
-631 NTSTE
+631 NTSTA

-649 ECIQV
+649 ECVPV
-654 TVKQAGAKAS
+654 TVKQAGANAT

-705 SGSGNAHVTASAEEN
+705 SGSGNAQVTASAEEN

-768 EITIKIKHNSAY
+768 EITIKIKHNTAY

-788 VNQTNKTVSGD
+788 VNQRNKTVSGD

>member
-119 VTVRQDALKASL
+119 VTVRQEALKASL

-359 TAGENTAITQRS
+359 TAEENTAITQRS

-406 VAAAGGDFTVKVTHN
+406 VAAAGGDFTVKVTRN

-439 SSGNTDTYTFT
+439 
-450 AEANTSTEAREGV
+450 
-463 IVFCN
+463 
-468 DNNECV
+468 
-474 PVTVKQAGANATL
+474 P
-487 SVSPAE
+487 
-493 LTFTANTESKSLDV
+493 
-507 TSNTAWTAASGA
+507 
-519 SWAKLNKTNGSGN
+519 
-532 AQIAVTAGENTA
+532 
-544 ITQRSA
+544 
-550 TITIKTADGK
+550 
-560 ASATVKVTQSAA
+560 
-572 NVIFSVDKNEHSV
+572 
-585 AAAGGDF
+585 
-592 TVKVTHNIGYKI
+592 
-604 NSQPE
+604 
-609 WVKQTGKVSSG
+609 SG

-728 TITLKTTDGKATA
+728 TITLKTTDGKATV

>member
-1 MMRKLLTFLQ
+1 MRKLLTFLK
-11 AVAISTL
+11 AVAIATL

-119 VTVRQDALKASL
+119 VTVRQEALKASL

-191 RTGSITVSTSDGSVK
+191 RTGSITVSTTDGSVK

-212 QSGADVV
+212 QSGADVI
-219 FSVDKNEHSVA
+219 FTIDKNEFNVA
-230 AAGGDFTVKV
+230 AVG
-240 THNIGYKI
+240 
-248 NSQPEW
+248 
-254 VKQPDKANSGNVD
+254 
-267 TYTFTAE
+267 
-274 ANTSTEARE
+274 
-283 GIIVFC
+283 
-289 NDNNECVPVTV
+289 
-300 KQAGAN
+300 
-306 ATLSVSPAEL
+306 
-316 TFTANTE
+316 E
-323 SKSLD
+323 S
-328 VTSNTAWTAASGAS
+328 
-342 WAKLNKTNGSGN
+342 
-354 AQIAV
+354 
-359 TAGENTAITQRS
+359 
-371 ATITIK
+371 
-377 TADGKASATVKVTQ
+377 
-391 SAANVIFSVDKNEHS
+391 FS
-406 VAAAGGDFTVKVTHN
+406 VKVTHN

-432 VKQTGKV
+432 VKQTDKV
-439 SSGNTDTYTFT
+439 PSGNTDTYTFT

-493 LTFTANTESKSLDV
+493 LTFTAKAEAKSLDI
-507 TSNTAWTAASGA
+507 TSNTAWTATSSASWVKINAASG
-519 SWAKLNKTNGSGN
+519 NGN
-532 AQIAVTAGENTA
+532 AQVTVTAEENTT

-550 TITIKTADGK
+550 TVTIKTADGK
-560 ASATVKVTQSAA
+560 ATATVKVTQSAA

-592 TVKVTHNIGYKI
+592 TVKVTRNIGYKI
-604 NSQPE
+604 NSQPD
-609 WVKQTGKVSSG
+609 WVKQTDKVPSG

-625 TFTAEA
+625 TFAAEA

-649 ECIQV
+649 ECVPV
-654 TVKQAGAKAS
+654 TVKQVGANAT
-664 LSVSPAELTFTAKPE
+664 LSVSPASMTFTAKSE
-679 SKSFS
+679 SKTFT
-684 VSSNTDWS
+684 VTSNTDWTMTS
-692 VASSAD
+692 DAA
-698 WVKIGTT
+698 WVKLSATD
-705 SGSGNAHVTASAEEN
+705 GSGNAQVTVTAEEN
-720 TATTQRTA
+720 TATKQRIA
-728 TITLKTTDGKATA
+728 TITLKTKDGKTTA
-741 TIKVTQNPADV
+741 TVKLSQNGADIIFRIDGDNREYKVEA
-752 VFSID
+752 
-757 IKEFSI
+757 E
-763 DAKGE
+763 G
-768 EITIKIKHNSAY
+768 
-780 SVKSMPDW
+780 
-788 VNQTNKTVSGD
+788 
-799 TDNISFAVQHNP
+799 
-811 GYKRQGEIIFNGDGI
+811 GEIQFFVIHNIECYLKKNPEWVILDNMQTYNGATWYKLKVIPNTSTTERGGKI
-826 YGTVTIK
+826 VIRGLAENECELEILVIQAAGK
-833 QFGSKADGGNDDTT
+833 PKGGNENTT
-847 TGGKI
+847 TGGEI
-852 TLE
+852 TIE

>member
-1 MMRKLLTFLQ
+1 MRKLLTFLQ

-18 IAGCGGTGTENE
+18 IAGCGGTGTETE

-119 VTVRQDALKASL
+119 VTVRQEALKASL

-191 RTGSITVSTSDGSVK
+191 RTGSITVSTTDGSVK

-212 QSGADVV
+212 QSGADVI
-219 FSVDKNEHSVA
+219 FTIDKNEFNVA
-230 AAGGDFTVKV
+230 AVG
-240 THNIGYKI
+240 
-248 NSQPEW
+248 
-254 VKQPDKANSGNVD
+254 
-267 TYTFTAE
+267 
-274 ANTSTEARE
+274 
-283 GIIVFC
+283 
-289 NDNNECVPVTV
+289 
-300 KQAGAN
+300 
-306 ATLSVSPAEL
+306 
-316 TFTANTE
+316 E
-323 SKSLD
+323 S
-328 VTSNTAWTAASGAS
+328 
-342 WAKLNKTNGSGN
+342 
-354 AQIAV
+354 
-359 TAGENTAITQRS
+359 
-371 ATITIK
+371 
-377 TADGKASATVKVTQ
+377 
-391 SAANVIFSVDKNEHS
+391 FS
-406 VAAAGGDFTVKVTHN
+406 VKVTHN

-432 VKQTGKV
+432 VKQTDKV
-439 SSGNTDTYTFT
+439 PSGNTDTYTFT

-493 LTFTANTESKSLDV
+493 LTFTAKAEAKSLDV
-507 TSNTAWTAASGA
+507 TSNTAWTAASSA

-532 AQIAVTAGENTA
+532 AQIAVTAEENTA

-592 TVKVTHNIGYKI
+592 TVKVTRNIGYKI

-609 WVKQTGKVSSG
+609 WVKQTGKVPSG

-649 ECIQV
+649 ECVPV
-654 TVKQAGAKAS
+654 TVKQAGANAT
-664 LSVSPAELTFTAKPE
+664 LSVSPASMTFTAKSE
-679 SKSFS
+679 SKTFT
-684 VSSNTDWS
+684 VTSNTDWTMTS
-692 VASSAD
+692 DAA
-698 WVKIGTT
+698 WVKLSATD
-705 SGSGNAHVTASAEEN
+705 GSGNAQVTVTAEEN
-720 TATTQRTA
+720 TATKQRIA
-728 TITLKTTDGKATA
+728 TITLKTKDGKTTA
-741 TIKVTQNPADV
+741 TVKLSQNGADIIFRIDGDNREYKVEA
-752 VFSID
+752 
-757 IKEFSI
+757 E
-763 DAKGE
+763 G
-768 EITIKIKHNSAY
+768 
-780 SVKSMPDW
+780 
-788 VNQTNKTVSGD
+788 
-799 TDNISFAVQHNP
+799 
-811 GYKRQGEIIFNGDGI
+811 GEIQFFVIHNIECYLKKNPEWVILDNMQTYNGATWYKLKVLLNTSTSERGGI
-826 YGTVTIK
+826 IVIRGLAENECELEILVIQAAGK
-833 QFGSKADGGNDDTT
+833 PKGGNENTT
-847 TGGKI
+847 TGGEI
-852 TLE
+852 TIE

>member
-1 MMRKLLTFLQ
+1 MRKLLTFLQ

-119 VTVRQDALKASL
+119 VTIRQEALKASL

-191 RTGSITVSTSDGSVK
+191 RTGTITVSTSDGSVK

-212 QSGADVV
+212 QSGADVI
-219 FSVDKNEHSVA
+219 FTINKNEFNVA
-230 AAGGDFTVKV
+230 AVGESFSVKV
-240 THNIGYKI
+240 TRNIGYKI

-254 VKQPDKANSGNVD
+254 VKQPDKANSGNV
-267 TYTFTAE
+267 
-274 ANTSTEARE
+274 
-283 GIIVFC
+283 
-289 NDNNECVPVTV
+289 
-300 KQAGAN
+300 
-306 ATLSVSPAEL
+306 
-316 TFTANTE
+316 
-323 SKSLD
+323 
-328 VTSNTAWTAASGAS
+328 
-342 WAKLNKTNGSGN
+342 
-354 AQIAV
+354 
-359 TAGENTAITQRS
+359 
-371 ATITIK
+371 
-377 TADGKASATVKVTQ
+377 
-391 SAANVIFSVDKNEHS
+391 
-406 VAAAGGDFTVKVTHN
+406 
-421 IGYKINSQPEW
+421 
-432 VKQTGKV
+432 
-439 SSGNTDTYTFT
+439 DTYTFT

-532 AQIAVTAGENTA
+532 AQIAVTAEENTA

-585 AAAGGDF
+585 ATAGGDF

-609 WVKQTGKVSSG
+609 WVKQADKTTSG
-620 NTDTY
+620 NTDT
-625 TFTAEA
+625 FSFKAEA
-631 NTSTE
+631 NTSTV

-649 ECIQV
+649 ECVPV
-654 TVKQAGAKAS
+654 TVKQAGANAT
-664 LSVSPAELTFTAKPE
+664 LSVSPASMTFTAKSE
-679 SKSFS
+679 SKTFT
-684 VSSNTDWS
+684 VTSNTDWTMTS
-692 VASSAD
+692 DAA
-698 WVKIGTT
+698 WVKLSATD
-705 SGSGNAHVTASAEEN
+705 GSGNAQVTVTAEEN
-720 TATTQRTA
+720 TATKQRIA
-728 TITLKTTDGKATA
+728 TITLKTKDGKTTA
-741 TIKVTQNPADV
+741 TVKLSQNGADIIFRIDGDNREYKVEA
-752 VFSID
+752 
-757 IKEFSI
+757 E
-763 DAKGE
+763 G
-768 EITIKIKHNSAY
+768 
-780 SVKSMPDW
+780 
-788 VNQTNKTVSGD
+788 
-799 TDNISFAVQHNP
+799 
-811 GYKRQGEIIFNGDGI
+811 GEIQFFVIHNIECYLKKNPEWVILDNMQTYNGATCYKLKVLPNTSTSERGGI
-826 YGTVTIK
+826 IVIRGLAENECELEILVIQAAGK
-833 QFGSKADGGNDDTT
+833 PKGGNENTT
-847 TGGKI
+847 TGGEI
-852 TLE
+852 TIE

>member
-119 VTVRQDALKASL
+119 VTVRQEALKASL

-254 VKQPDKANSGNVD
+254 VKQ
-267 TYTFTAE
+267 
-274 ANTSTEARE
+274 
-283 GIIVFC
+283 
-289 NDNNECVPVTV
+289 
-300 KQAGAN
+300 
-306 ATLSVSPAEL
+306 
-316 TFTANTE
+316 
-323 SKSLD
+323 
-328 VTSNTAWTAASGAS
+328 
-342 WAKLNKTNGSGN
+342 
-354 AQIAV
+354 
-359 TAGENTAITQRS
+359 
-371 ATITIK
+371 
-377 TADGKASATVKVTQ
+377 
-391 SAANVIFSVDKNEHS
+391 
-406 VAAAGGDFTVKVTHN
+406 
-421 IGYKINSQPEW
+421 
-432 VKQTGKV
+432 TGKV
-439 SSGNTDTYTFT
+439 PSGNTDTYTFT

-592 TVKVTHNIGYKI
+592 TVKVTRNIGYKI

>member
-1 MMRKLLTFLQ
+1 MMRKLLTFLK
-11 AVAISTL
+11 AVAIATL

-91 VEVEENRTGQPRSA
+91 VEIEENRTGQPRSA

-119 VTVRQDALKASL
+119 VTVRQEALKASL

-191 RTGSITVSTSDGSVK
+191 RTGTITVSTTDGSVK

-212 QSGADVV
+212 QSGADVI
-219 FSVDKNEHSVA
+219 FTIDKNEFNVASV
-230 AAGGDFTVKV
+230 GESFSVKV

-248 NSQPEW
+248 NSQP
-254 VKQPDKANSGNVD
+254 D
-267 TYTFTAE
+267 
-274 ANTSTEARE
+274 
-283 GIIVFC
+283 
-289 NDNNECVPVTV
+289 
-300 KQAGAN
+300 
-306 ATLSVSPAEL
+306 
-316 TFTANTE
+316 
-323 SKSLD
+323 
-328 VTSNTAWTAASGAS
+328 
-342 WAKLNKTNGSGN
+342 
-354 AQIAV
+354 
-359 TAGENTAITQRS
+359 
-371 ATITIK
+371 
-377 TADGKASATVKVTQ
+377 
-391 SAANVIFSVDKNEHS
+391 
-406 VAAAGGDFTVKVTHN
+406 
-421 IGYKINSQPEW
+421 W
-432 VKQTGKV
+432 VKQTGKA
-439 SSGNTDTYTFT
+439 SSGNVDTYTFT

-532 AQIAVTAGENTA
+532 AQIAVTAEENTA

-560 ASATVKVTQSAA
+560 ATATVKVTQSAA

-592 TVKVTHNIGYKI
+592 SVKVTHNIGYKI

-609 WVKQTGKVSSG
+609 WVKQPDKANNG
-620 NTDTY
+620 NVDTY

-649 ECIQV
+649 ERIQV

-692 VASSAD
+692 VASNAD

-705 SGSGNAHVTASAEEN
+705 SGSGNAQVTASAEEN
-720 TATTQRTA
+720 TATTQRTT

-768 EITIKIKHNSAY
+768 EITIKIKHNTAY

-788 VNQTNKTVSGD
+788 VNQRKKTVSGD
-799 TDNISFAVQHNP
+799 TDNLSFAVQHNP

-826 YGTVTIK
+826 YGAVTIK

>member
-11 AVAISTL
+11 AVAIATL

-56 ITLSFSTNV
+56 ITLSFSSNV

-105 TITISDKESMQKVS
+105 TITISDKESTQKVS
-119 VTVRQDALKASL
+119 VTVRQEALKASL

-212 QSGADVV
+212 QSGAAVV
-219 FSVDKNEHSVA
+219 FTIDKNEFNVA
-230 AAGGDFTVKV
+230 AVGESFSVKV
-240 THNIGYKI
+240 TRNIGYKI

-254 VKQPDKANSGNVD
+254 VKQTDKVPGGNTD
-267 TYTFTAE
+267 TYTFNAE

-283 GIIVFC
+283 GVIVFC
-289 NDNNECVPVTV
+289 NDNNVCVPVTV

-316 TFTANTE
+316 TFMANTE

-359 TAGENTAITQRS
+359 TAEENTAITQRS

-406 VAAAGGDFTVKVTHN
+406 VAAAGGDFTVKVTRN
-421 IGYKINSQPEW
+421 IGYKINSQPDW

-439 SSGNTDTYTFT
+439 
-450 AEANTSTEAREGV
+450 
-463 IVFCN
+463 
-468 DNNECV
+468 
-474 PVTVKQAGANATL
+474 P
-487 SVSPAE
+487 
-493 LTFTANTESKSLDV
+493 
-507 TSNTAWTAASGA
+507 
-519 SWAKLNKTNGSGN
+519 
-532 AQIAVTAGENTA
+532 
-544 ITQRSA
+544 
-550 TITIKTADGK
+550 
-560 ASATVKVTQSAA
+560 
-572 NVIFSVDKNEHSV
+572 
-585 AAAGGDF
+585 
-592 TVKVTHNIGYKI
+592 
-604 NSQPE
+604 
-609 WVKQTGKVSSG
+609 SG

-705 SGSGNAHVTASAEEN
+705 SGSGNAQVTASAEEN
-720 TATTQRTA
+720 TATTQRSA

-768 EITIKIKHNSAY
+768 EITIKIKHNTAY

-788 VNQTNKTVSGD
+788 VNQRKKTVSGD

-826 YGTVTIK
+826 YGAVTIK

>member
-1 MMRKLLTFLQ
+1 MRKLLTFLK
-11 AVAISTL
+11 AVAIATL

-56 ITLSFSTNV
+56 VTLSFSSNV

-105 TITISDKESMQKVS
+105 TITISDKKSMQKVS
-119 VTVRQDALKASL
+119 VTVRQEALKASL
-131 TVSPESLEFSANK
+131 SVSPESLEFSANK

-212 QSGADVV
+212 QSGAAVV
-219 FSVDKNEHSVA
+219 FTIDRNEFSVA
-230 AAGGDFTVKV
+230 AAGESFSVKV

-254 VKQPDKANSGNVD
+254 VKQPDK
-267 TYTFTAE
+267 TT
-274 ANTSTEARE
+274 
-283 GIIVFC
+283 
-289 NDNNECVPVTV
+289 
-300 KQAGAN
+300 
-306 ATLSVSPAEL
+306 
-316 TFTANTE
+316 
-323 SKSLD
+323 
-328 VTSNTAWTAASGAS
+328 
-342 WAKLNKTNGSGN
+342 
-354 AQIAV
+354 
-359 TAGENTAITQRS
+359 
-371 ATITIK
+371 
-377 TADGKASATVKVTQ
+377 
-391 SAANVIFSVDKNEHS
+391 
-406 VAAAGGDFTVKVTHN
+406 
-421 IGYKINSQPEW
+421 
-432 VKQTGKV
+432 
-439 SSGNTDTYTFT
+439 SGNTDTYTFT
-450 AEANTSTEAREGV
+450 AEANTTTEAREGV

-532 AQIAVTAGENTA
+532 AQIAVTAEENTA

-592 TVKVTHNIGYKI
+592 SVKVTRNIGYKI

-609 WVKQTGKVSSG
+609 WVKQTGKVPSG

-625 TFTAEA
+625 TFKTEV
-631 NTSTE
+631 NTSTA

-649 ECIQV
+649 ECVPV
-654 TVKQAGAKAS
+654 TVKQAGANAT

-705 SGSGNAHVTASAEEN
+705 SGSGNAQVTASAEEN

-768 EITIKIKHNSAY
+768 EITIKIKHNTAY

-788 VNQTNKTVSGD
+788 VNQRNKTVSGD

>member
-1 MMRKLLTFLQ
+1 MRKLLTFLK
-11 AVAISTL
+11 AVAIATL

-56 ITLSFSTNV
+56 ITLSFSSNV

-119 VTVRQDALKASL
+119 VTVRQEALKASL

-212 QSGADVV
+212 QSGAAVV
-219 FSVDKNEHSVA
+219 FTIDRNEFSVA
-230 AAGGDFTVKV
+230 AAGESFSVKV

-248 NSQPEW
+248 NSQPDW
-254 VKQPDKANSGNVD
+254 VKQTDKVPSGNTD
-267 TYTFTAE
+267 TYTFNAE

-283 GIIVFC
+283 GVIVFC

-300 KQAGAN
+300 KQTGAN

-359 TAGENTAITQRS
+359 SAEENTAITQRS

-406 VAAAGGDFTVKVTHN
+406 VAAAGGDFSVKVTHN

-439 SSGNTDTYTFT
+439 PGGNTDTYTFKT
-450 AEANTSTEAREGV
+450 EVNTSTAAREGV

-474 PVTVKQAGANATL
+474 PVTVKQAGA
-487 SVSPAE
+487 
-493 LTFTANTESKSLDV
+493 
-507 TSNTAWTAASGA
+507 
-519 SWAKLNKTNGSGN
+519 
-532 AQIAVTAGENTA
+532 
-544 ITQRSA
+544 
-550 TITIKTADGK
+550 
-560 ASATVKVTQSAA
+560 
-572 NVIFSVDKNEHSV
+572 
-585 AAAGGDF
+585 
-592 TVKVTHNIGYKI
+592 
-604 NSQPE
+604 
-609 WVKQTGKVSSG
+609 
-620 NTDTY
+620 
-625 TFTAEA
+625 
-631 NTSTE
+631 ST
-636 AREGVIVFCNDNN
+636 
-649 ECIQV
+649 
-654 TVKQAGAKAS
+654 T

-705 SGSGNAHVTASAEEN
+705 SGSGNAQVTASAEEN

-768 EITIKIKHNSAY
+768 EITIKIKHNTAY

-788 VNQTNKTVSGD
+788 VNQRKKTVSGD
-799 TDNISFAVQHNP
+799 TDKISFAVQHNP

>member
-65 AWSATVSADWLTI
+65 AWSATTSADWLTI

-119 VTVRQDALKASL
+119 VTVRQETLKASL

-212 QSGADVV
+212 QSGAAVV

-240 THNIGYKI
+240 T
-248 NSQPEW
+248 
-254 VKQPDKANSGNVD
+254 
-267 TYTFTAE
+267 
-274 ANTSTEARE
+274 R
-283 GIIVFC
+283 
-289 NDNNECVPVTV
+289 
-300 KQAGAN
+300 
-306 ATLSVSPAEL
+306 
-316 TFTANTE
+316 
-323 SKSLD
+323 
-328 VTSNTAWTAASGAS
+328 
-342 WAKLNKTNGSGN
+342 
-354 AQIAV
+354 
-359 TAGENTAITQRS
+359 
-371 ATITIK
+371 
-377 TADGKASATVKVTQ
+377 
-391 SAANVIFSVDKNEHS
+391 
-406 VAAAGGDFTVKVTHN
+406 N

-532 AQIAVTAGENTA
+532 AQIVVTAEENTA

-592 TVKVTHNIGYKI
+592 TVKVTRNIGYKI

-609 WVKQTGKVSSG
+609 WVKQTGKVPSG

-625 TFTAEA
+625 TFKTEV
-631 NTSTE
+631 NTSTA

-649 ECIQV
+649 ECVPV
-654 TVKQAGAKAS
+654 TVKQAGANAT
-664 LSVSPAELTFTAKPE
+664 LSVSPAELTFTAKSE
-679 SKSFS
+679 SKTFT
-684 VSSNTDWS
+684 VTSNTDWTMTS
-692 VASSAD
+692 DAA
-698 WVKIGTT
+698 WVKLSATD
-705 SGSGNAHVTASAEEN
+705 GSGNAQVTVTAEEN
-720 TATTQRTA
+720 TATKQRIA
-728 TITLKTTDGKATA
+728 TITLKTKDGKTTA
-741 TIKVTQNPADV
+741 TVKLSQNGADIIFRIDGDNREYKVEA
-752 VFSID
+752 
-757 IKEFSI
+757 E
-763 DAKGE
+763 G
-768 EITIKIKHNSAY
+768 
-780 SVKSMPDW
+780 
-788 VNQTNKTVSGD
+788 
-799 TDNISFAVQHNP
+799 
-811 GYKRQGEIIFNGDGI
+811 GEIQFFVIHNIECYLKKNPEWVILDNMQTYNGATCYKLKVLPNTSTSERGGI
-826 YGTVTIK
+826 IVIRGLAENECELEILVIQAAGK
-833 QFGSKADGGNDDTT
+833 PQGGNENTT
-847 TGGKI
+847 TGGEI
-852 TLE
+852 TIE

>member
-1 MMRKLLTFLQ
+1 MMRKLLTFLK
-11 AVAISTL
+11 AVAIATL

-56 ITLSFSTNV
+56 VTLSFSTNV

-119 VTVRQDALKASL
+119 VTIRQEALKASL

-191 RTGSITVSTSDGSVK
+191 RTGTITVSTSDGSVK

-212 QSGADVV
+212 QSGADVI
-219 FSVDKNEHSVA
+219 FTIDKNEFNVA
-230 AAGGDFTVKV
+230 AVGESFSVKV
-240 THNIGYKI
+240 TRNIGYKI

-283 GIIVFC
+283 GVIVFC
-289 NDNNECVPVTV
+289 NDNNGCVPVTV

-359 TAGENTAITQRS
+359 TAEENTAITQRS

-406 VAAAGGDFTVKVTHN
+406 VATAGGDFTVKVTHN

-432 VKQTGKV
+432 VKQADKTT
-439 SSGNTDTYTFT
+439 SGNTDTFSFK
-450 AEANTSTEAREGV
+450 AEANTSTVAREGV

-487 SVSPAE
+487 SVSPASM
-493 LTFTANTESKSLDV
+493 TFTAKSESKTFTV
-507 TSNTAWTAASGA
+507 TSNTDWTMTSDAAWV
-519 SWAKLNKTNGSGN
+519 KLSATDGSGN
-532 AQIAVTAGENTA
+532 AQ
-544 ITQRSA
+544 
-550 TITIKTADGK
+550 
-560 ASATVKVTQSAA
+560 
-572 NVIFSVDKNEHSV
+572 
-585 AAAGGDF
+585 
-592 TVKVTHNIGYKI
+592 
-604 NSQPE
+604 
-609 WVKQTGKVSSG
+609 
-620 NTDTY
+620 
-625 TFTAEA
+625 
-631 NTSTE
+631 
-636 AREGVIVFCNDNN
+636 
-649 ECIQV
+649 V
-654 TVKQAGAKAS
+654 TV
-664 LSVSPAELTFTAKPE
+664 T
-679 SKSFS
+679 
-684 VSSNTDWS
+684 
-692 VASSAD
+692 
-698 WVKIGTT
+698 
-705 SGSGNAHVTASAEEN
+705 AEEN
-720 TATTQRTA
+720 TATKQRIA
-728 TITLKTTDGKATA
+728 TITLKTKDGKTTA
-741 TIKVTQNPADV
+741 TVKLSQNGADIIFRIDGDNREYKVEA
-752 VFSID
+752 
-757 IKEFSI
+757 E
-763 DAKGE
+763 G
-768 EITIKIKHNSAY
+768 
-780 SVKSMPDW
+780 
-788 VNQTNKTVSGD
+788 
-799 TDNISFAVQHNP
+799 
-811 GYKRQGEIIFNGDGI
+811 GEIQFFVIHNIECYLKKNPEWVILDNMQTYNGATCYKLKVLPNTSTSERGGI
-826 YGTVTIK
+826 IVIRGLAENECELEILVIQAAGK
-833 QFGSKADGGNDDTT
+833 PKGGNENTT
-847 TGGKI
+847 TGGEI
-852 TLE
+852 TIE

>member
-1 MMRKLLTFLQ
+1 MRKLLTFLQ
-11 AVAISTL
+11 AVAIATL

-119 VTVRQDALKASL
+119 VTVRQEALKASL

-191 RTGSITVSTSDGSVK
+191 RTGTITVSTSDGSVK

-212 QSGADVV
+212 QSGAAVV

-240 THNIGYKI
+240 T
-248 NSQPEW
+248 
-254 VKQPDKANSGNVD
+254 
-267 TYTFTAE
+267 
-274 ANTSTEARE
+274 R
-283 GIIVFC
+283 
-289 NDNNECVPVTV
+289 
-300 KQAGAN
+300 
-306 ATLSVSPAEL
+306 
-316 TFTANTE
+316 
-323 SKSLD
+323 
-328 VTSNTAWTAASGAS
+328 
-342 WAKLNKTNGSGN
+342 
-354 AQIAV
+354 
-359 TAGENTAITQRS
+359 
-371 ATITIK
+371 
-377 TADGKASATVKVTQ
+377 
-391 SAANVIFSVDKNEHS
+391 
-406 VAAAGGDFTVKVTHN
+406 N

-432 VKQTGKV
+432 VKQTGKA
-439 SSGNTDTYTFT
+439 SSGNVDTYTFT

-532 AQIAVTAGENTA
+532 AQIAVTAEENTA

-560 ASATVKVTQSAA
+560 ATATVKVTQSAA

-585 AAAGGDF
+585 ATAGGDF
-592 TVKVTHNIGYKI
+592 TVKVTHNIGYMI

-609 WVKQTGKVSSG
+609 WVKQTGKASSG
-620 NTDTY
+620 NVDTY
-625 TFTAEA
+625 TFNAEA

-705 SGSGNAHVTASAEEN
+705 SGSGNAQVTASAEEN

-799 TDNISFAVQHNP
+799 TDKISFAVQHNP

>member
-1 MMRKLLTFLQ
+1 MMRKLLTFLK
-11 AVAISTL
+11 AVAIATL

-65 AWSATVSADWLTI
+65 AWSATVSANWLTI

-105 TITISDKESMQKVS
+105 TITISDKESTRKVS
-119 VTVRQDALKASL
+119 VTVRQEALKASL

-191 RTGSITVSTSDGSVK
+191 RTGTITVSTSDGSVK

-212 QSGADVV
+212 QSGADVI
-219 FSVDKNEHSVA
+219 FTIDKNEFNVA
-230 AAGGDFTVKV
+230 AVGESFSVKV

-248 NSQPEW
+248 NSQPDW
-254 VKQPDKANSGNVD
+254 VKQTGKASSGNVD
-267 TYTFTAE
+267 TYTF
-274 ANTSTEARE
+274 N
-283 GIIVFC
+283 
-289 NDNNECVPVTV
+289 
-300 KQAGAN
+300 
-306 ATLSVSPAEL
+306 
-316 TFTANTE
+316 
-323 SKSLD
+323 
-328 VTSNTAWTAASGAS
+328 
-342 WAKLNKTNGSGN
+342 
-354 AQIAV
+354 
-359 TAGENTAITQRS
+359 
-371 ATITIK
+371 
-377 TADGKASATVKVTQ
+377 
-391 SAANVIFSVDKNEHS
+391 
-406 VAAAGGDFTVKVTHN
+406 
-421 IGYKINSQPEW
+421 
-432 VKQTGKV
+432 
-439 SSGNTDTYTFT
+439 

-532 AQIAVTAGENTA
+532 AQIAVTAEENTA

-592 TVKVTHNIGYKI
+592 TVKVTRNIGYKI

-609 WVKQTGKVSSG
+609 WVKQPDKANSG
-620 NTDTY
+620 NVDTY

-649 ECIQV
+649 ERIQV

-705 SGSGNAHVTASAEEN
+705 SSSGNAQVTASAEEN

-728 TITLKTTDGKATA
+728 TITLKTTDGKAIA

-768 EITIKIKHNSAY
+768 EITIKIKHNTAY

-788 VNQTNKTVSGD
+788 VNQGNKTVSGD
-799 TDNISFAVQHNP
+799 TDKISFAVQHNP

-826 YGTVTIK
+826 YGAVTIK

>member
-1 MMRKLLTFLQ
+1 MRKLLTFLK
-11 AVAISTL
+11 AVAIATL

-119 VTVRQDALKASL
+119 VTVRQEALKASL

-359 TAGENTAITQRS
+359 TAEENTAITQRS

-432 VKQTGKV
+432 VKQPDKAN
-439 SSGNTDTYTFT
+439 SGNVDTYTFT

-474 PVTVKQAGANATL
+474 P
-487 SVSPAE
+487 
-493 LTFTANTESKSLDV
+493 
-507 TSNTAWTAASGA
+507 
-519 SWAKLNKTNGSGN
+519 
-532 AQIAVTAGENTA
+532 
-544 ITQRSA
+544 
-550 TITIKTADGK
+550 
-560 ASATVKVTQSAA
+560 
-572 NVIFSVDKNEHSV
+572 
-585 AAAGGDF
+585 
-592 TVKVTHNIGYKI
+592 
-604 NSQPE
+604 
-609 WVKQTGKVSSG
+609 
-620 NTDTY
+620 
-625 TFTAEA
+625 
-631 NTSTE
+631 
-636 AREGVIVFCNDNN
+636 
-649 ECIQV
+649 V

>member
-1 MMRKLLTFLQ
+1 MRKLLTFLK
-11 AVAISTL
+11 AVAIATL

-45 SGISVESAEQS
+45 SGISIESAEQS

-65 AWSATVSADWLTI
+65 AWSATTSADWLTI
-78 SPSSGEAGKNSVK
+78 SPSSGEAGKHSVK

-119 VTVRQDALKASL
+119 VTVRQETLKASL

-212 QSGADVV
+212 QSGADVI
-219 FSVDKNEHSVA
+219 FTIDKNEFNVA
-230 AAGGDFTVKV
+230 AVG
-240 THNIGYKI
+240 
-248 NSQPEW
+248 
-254 VKQPDKANSGNVD
+254 
-267 TYTFTAE
+267 
-274 ANTSTEARE
+274 
-283 GIIVFC
+283 
-289 NDNNECVPVTV
+289 
-300 KQAGAN
+300 
-306 ATLSVSPAEL
+306 
-316 TFTANTE
+316 E
-323 SKSLD
+323 S
-328 VTSNTAWTAASGAS
+328 
-342 WAKLNKTNGSGN
+342 
-354 AQIAV
+354 
-359 TAGENTAITQRS
+359 
-371 ATITIK
+371 
-377 TADGKASATVKVTQ
+377 
-391 SAANVIFSVDKNEHS
+391 
-406 VAAAGGDFTVKVTHN
+406 FTVKVTHN

-532 AQIAVTAGENTA
+532 AQIAVTAEENTA

-609 WVKQTGKVSSG
+609 WVKQTGKVPSG

>member
-1 MMRKLLTFLQ
+1 MRKLLTFLK
-11 AVAISTL
+11 AVAIATL

-56 ITLSFSTNV
+56 ITLSFSSNV

-105 TITISDKESMQKVS
+105 TITISDKESTRKVS
-119 VTVRQDALKASL
+119 VTVRQEALKASL

-191 RTGSITVSTSDGSVK
+191 RTGSITVSTTDGSVK

-212 QSGADVV
+212 QSGADVI
-219 FSVDKNEHSVA
+219 FTIDKNEFNVA
-230 AAGGDFTVKV
+230 AVGESFSVKV

-248 NSQPEW
+248 NSQPDW
-254 VKQPDKANSGNVD
+254 VKQTGKASSGNVD
-267 TYTFTAE
+267 TYTF
-274 ANTSTEARE
+274 N
-283 GIIVFC
+283 
-289 NDNNECVPVTV
+289 
-300 KQAGAN
+300 
-306 ATLSVSPAEL
+306 
-316 TFTANTE
+316 
-323 SKSLD
+323 
-328 VTSNTAWTAASGAS
+328 
-342 WAKLNKTNGSGN
+342 
-354 AQIAV
+354 
-359 TAGENTAITQRS
+359 
-371 ATITIK
+371 
-377 TADGKASATVKVTQ
+377 
-391 SAANVIFSVDKNEHS
+391 
-406 VAAAGGDFTVKVTHN
+406 
-421 IGYKINSQPEW
+421 
-432 VKQTGKV
+432 
-439 SSGNTDTYTFT
+439 

-532 AQIAVTAGENTA
+532 AQIAVTAEENTA

-592 TVKVTHNIGYKI
+592 TVKVTRNIGYKI

-609 WVKQTGKVSSG
+609 WVKQPDKANSG
-620 NTDTY
+620 NVDTY

-649 ECIQV
+649 ERIQV

-705 SGSGNAHVTASAEEN
+705 SSSGNAQVTASAEEN

-728 TITLKTTDGKATA
+728 TITLKTTDGKAIA

-768 EITIKIKHNSAY
+768 EITIKIKHNTAY

-788 VNQTNKTVSGD
+788 VNQGNKTVSGD
-799 TDNISFAVQHNP
+799 TDKISFAVQHNP

-826 YGTVTIK
+826 YGAVTIK

>member
-1 MMRKLLTFLQ
+1 MRKLLTFLK
-11 AVAISTL
+11 AVAIATL

-105 TITISDKESMQKVS
+105 TITISDKESTQKVS
-119 VTVRQDALKASL
+119 VTVRQEALKASL

-191 RTGSITVSTSDGSVK
+191 RTGSITVSTTDGSVK

-212 QSGADVV
+212 QSGADVI
-219 FSVDKNEHSVA
+219 FTIDKNEFNVA
-230 AAGGDFTVKV
+230 AVG
-240 THNIGYKI
+240 
-248 NSQPEW
+248 
-254 VKQPDKANSGNVD
+254 
-267 TYTFTAE
+267 
-274 ANTSTEARE
+274 
-283 GIIVFC
+283 
-289 NDNNECVPVTV
+289 
-300 KQAGAN
+300 
-306 ATLSVSPAEL
+306 
-316 TFTANTE
+316 E
-323 SKSLD
+323 S
-328 VTSNTAWTAASGAS
+328 
-342 WAKLNKTNGSGN
+342 
-354 AQIAV
+354 
-359 TAGENTAITQRS
+359 
-371 ATITIK
+371 
-377 TADGKASATVKVTQ
+377 
-391 SAANVIFSVDKNEHS
+391 
-406 VAAAGGDFTVKVTHN
+406 FTVKVTHN

-432 VKQTGKV
+432 VKQTDKV
-439 SSGNTDTYTFT
+439 PGGNTDTYTFN

-532 AQIAVTAGENTA
+532 AQIAVTAEENTA

-550 TITIKTADGK
+550 TITIKTSDGK
-560 ASATVKVTQSAA
+560 ATATVKVTQSAA

-609 WVKQTGKVSSG
+609 WVKQTDKVPGG

-625 TFTAEA
+625 TFNAEA

-649 ECIQV
+649 ECVPV
-654 TVKQAGAKAS
+654 TVKQAGANAT

-705 SGSGNAHVTASAEEN
+705 SGSGNAQVTASAEEN

-768 EITIKIKHNSAY
+768 EITIKIKHNTAY